1 MAKIPKTNRIKRA
14 ALIVGTVLMMASC
27 SAKKL
32 PLTASTEADS
42 NVAAIEETAVVETA
56 VETAPETVAVTKA
69 PRKAFTPRPKTVT
82 AGKPKDVGSIVQDGD
97 CKMSDMGVFSM
108 PVVITN
114 SYADERNFSAD
125 IWFTDQ
131 DGKKLAE
138 GTVIAQNIQPGTT
151 VRDEASGFPD
161 VADDVTNAV
170 SFACEIV
177 SAESDNY

>member
-1 MAKIPKTNRIKRA
+1 VPA
-14 ALIVGTVLMMASC
+14 
-27 SAKKL
+27 
-32 PLTASTEADS
+32 
-42 NVAAIEETAVVETA
+42 ETT
-56 VETAPETVAVTKA
+56 PETVADTAAPESVAVTKV

-82 AGKPKDVGSIVQDGD
+82 AGKPKDVASIVQDGD

-131 DGKKLAE
+131 DGKKLAQ
-138 GTVIAQNIQPGTT
+138 GVIIAQNVQPGTT
-151 VRDEASGFPD
+151 IRDESINGYPD

-177 SAESDNY
+177 AAESDNY